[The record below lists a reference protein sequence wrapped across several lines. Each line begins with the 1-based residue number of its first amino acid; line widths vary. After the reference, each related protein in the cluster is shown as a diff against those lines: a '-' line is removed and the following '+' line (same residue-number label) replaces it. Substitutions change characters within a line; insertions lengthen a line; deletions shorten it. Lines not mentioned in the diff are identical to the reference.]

1 MASGRQNMDRFRG
14 KKPAEEKVS
23 KKNKNTANRRT
34 PFVTNRNQHSKL
46 WLDFT

>member
-23 KKNKNTANRRT
+23 KKKQKHGE
-34 PFVTNRNQHSKL
+34 PPHS
-46 WLDFT
+46 FRY